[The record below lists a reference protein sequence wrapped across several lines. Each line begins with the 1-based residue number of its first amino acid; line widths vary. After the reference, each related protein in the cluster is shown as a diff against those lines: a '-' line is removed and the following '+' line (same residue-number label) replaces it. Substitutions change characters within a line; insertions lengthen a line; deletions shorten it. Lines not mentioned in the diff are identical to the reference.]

1 MDGENRDKDKNTII
15 TTDGPGNIPV
25 SFDVIKSAYIAEGLS
40 AEEIAARFFIPVH
53 QVQALIEGENLP
65 ELRKA
70 YVVQGIQKIQ
80 NVQLTQANKLMD
92 LETDFKKMRILQLEK
107 ELENLH
113 AYFARHGD
121 FYKRHPSTGDILKN
135 SDGIP
140 MQIKLPNVSREIAQL
155 KESVTMSEG
164 VRQMLHR
171 LDEIINKPMDA
182 TPAEDPDT
190 FDVSAINGLFQSS
203 GEE

>member
-1 MDGENRDKDKNTII
+1 MDGENRDKDKNTLIS
-15 TTDGPGNIPV
+15 TDGPGNIPV
-25 SFDVIKSAYIAEGLS
+25 SFDVIKSAFIAEGLS
-40 AEEIAARFFIPVH
+40 AQEIADRFFIPVH
-53 QVQALIEGENLP
+53 QVEALIDGENLP
-65 ELRKA
+65 ALRKA
-70 YVVQGIQKIQ
+70 YVIQGIQKIQ

-92 LETDFKKMRILQLEK
+92 LETDFKKMRIVQLEK

-113 AYFARHGD
+113 AYFSRHGD

-171 LDEIINKPMDA
+171 LDEIINKPKDA
-182 TPAEDPDT
+182 PRAEDPDT
-190 FDVSAINGLFQSS
+190 FDITAIDALFNKKVD
-203 GEE
+203 